1 VHHHR
6 HDDLSARHAVRPFAP
21 RARRGGAA
29 ILHPR
34 RRRPLC
40 PASCHPMDRSTD
52 RRHLKEQRRGARPC
66 PTAYR
71 PY

>member
-6 HDDLSARHAVRPFAP
+6 HDDLPARHVVRPFAP

-34 RRRPLC
+34 RAP
-40 PASCHPMDRSTD
+40 
-52 RRHLKEQRRGARPC
+52 
-66 PTAYR
+66 
-71 PY
+71 